1 MNKFSHLA
9 ARCDHLIVYSALALS
24 ITGILCLIGI
34 THDSKNNLFNNIQ
47 TFLSR
52 EVIIQSA
59 ALIIG
64 IIAAALILM
73 LGYRYFTELEKAIYI
88 LSLLLLLLVYI
99 PGLGTSVNGSRSW
112 IYLGFITFQPSE
124 AVKISFVI
132 LMASYLSRSDD
143 SISTVNRSST
153 SSITSFIPRLQGI
166 LKAALYGL
174 PFILLVAKEDF
185 GSGCVFCAI
194 WIFMV
199 FCSGLELK
207 IIARIAMVFTMLL
220 PMFYFFLAGYQKD
233 RIDAF
238 LNPNDLDLPGNYQV
252 WNSKVAIGSG
262 GFFGK
267 GLMNGTQSTLGFLPV
282 PESDFIFA
290 AAIEMLGFAG
300 GLVILLL
307 FGLFIYRSMKI
318 THYAKDMQGALT
330 AAGLTGMF
338 FFQAFEN
345 IAMTMGLM
353 PVTGIT
359 LPFMS
364 YGGSSM
370 LSSWMGVGLLLSVSC
385 RQKV

>member
-9 ARCDHLIVYSALALS
+9 ARCDHLILIPSLALS
-24 ITGILCLIGI
+24 LAGIVCLYAITRESDGSLG
-34 THDSKNNLFNNIQ
+34 TGFM

-52 EVIIQSA
+52 EVMIQSA
-59 ALIIG
+59 ALVIG
-64 IIAAALILM
+64 LTAAAAILM
-73 LGYRYFTELEKAIYI
+73 LGYRYFIDLEKIIYI
-88 LSLLLLLLVYI
+88 LSLFLLLLVYI

-112 IYLGFITFQPSE
+112 ISLGFITFQPSE
-124 AVKISFVI
+124 AVKITFII
-132 LMASYLSRSDD
+132 LMSSYLSRSIHG
-143 SISTVNRSST
+143 ISCSQSSGGGFPE
-153 SSITSFIPRLQGI
+153 SWDI

-199 FCSGLELK
+199 FCSGLQLR
-207 IIARIAMVFTMLL
+207 IIVRLAMVIIILL

-238 LNPNDLDLPGNYQV
+238 LEPNDLDLPGNYQV

-262 GFFGK
+262 GLFGK
-267 GLMNGTQSTLGFLPV
+267 GLTGGTQSTLGFLPV

-290 AAIEMLGFAG
+290 AAVEMLGFAG
-300 GLVILLL
+300 GISIIAMFALI
-307 FGLFIYRSMKI
+307 IYRSLKAAR
-318 THYAKDMQGALT
+318 YAKDIQGALV
-330 AAGLTGMF
+330 AAGMTGMF
-338 FFQAFEN
+338 FFQSFEN

-359 LPFMS
+359 LPFLS

-370 LSSWMGVGLLLSVSC
+370 LASWIGVGLLLSVSC
-385 RQKV
+385 RQKL

>member
-9 ARCDHLIVYSALALS
+9 KRCDRFIFASSLGLS
-24 ITGILCLIGI
+24 ILGILSLTSI
-34 THDSKNNLFNNIQ
+34 TRNNSI
-47 TFLSR
+47 FLSR
-52 EVIIQSA
+52 EVLIQSA

-64 IIAAALILM
+64 IAAAAVILM
-73 LGYRYFTELEKAIYI
+73 MGYRYFTELEKFIYI
-88 LSLLLLLLVYI
+88 AALLLLLLVYI
-99 PGLGTSVNGSRSW
+99 PGLGTTVNGSRSW
-112 IYLGFITFQPSE
+112 IYLGFISFQPSE
-124 AVKISFVI
+124 VVKIAFI
-132 LMASYLSRSDD
+132 LLMASYLSR
-143 SISTVNRSST
+143 T
-153 SSITSFIPRLQGI
+153 SESLTTAKGVLS
-166 LKAALYGL
+166 AALYGL
-174 PFILLVAKEDF
+174 PFIFLVSKEDF

-207 IIARIAMVFTMLL
+207 VIGRLVLTVSLISPVL
-220 PMFYFFLAGYQKD
+220 YFFLAGYQKE

-238 LNPNDLDLPGNYQV
+238 FHPEDLDLPGNYQV

-262 GFFGK
+262 GFSGK
-267 GLMNGTQSTLGFLPV
+267 GFTGATQSTLGFLPV

-290 AAIEMLGFAG
+290 STVEALGFIG
-300 GLVILLL
+300 GILIIGLL
-307 FGLFIYRSMKI
+307 TVLIIRALKI
-318 THYAKDMQGALT
+318 TKYAKDLQGALT

-338 FFQAFEN
+338 FFQSFEN

-370 LSSWMGVGLLLSVSC
+370 LSAWIGVGLLLSVSC
-385 RQKV
+385 RQKL

>member
-9 ARCDHLIVYSALALS
+9 ARCDHLIFIPSLALS
-24 ITGILCLIGI
+24 ITGILCLCAI
-34 THDSKNNLFNNIQ
+34 TRDNGSIFSGNFK

-59 ALIIG
+59 ALVIG
-64 IIAAALILM
+64 IVVAAVILM
-73 LGYRYFTELEKAIYI
+73 LGYRYFTDLEKAIYI
-88 LSLLLLLLVYI
+88 LSIALLLMVYI

-112 IYLGFITFQPSE
+112 ISLGFITFQPSE
-124 AVKISFVI
+124 AVKISFII
-132 LMASYLSRSDD
+132 LMSSYLSRSMHDISGSQSSDD
-143 SISTVNRSST
+143 VSPGAYR
-153 SSITSFIPRLQGI
+153 F

-194 WIFMV
+194 WVFMV

-207 IIARIAMVFTMLL
+207 IIIRLAMVLTILL
-220 PMFYFFLAGYQKD
+220 PMFYFLLAGYQKD

-238 LNPNDLDLPGNYQV
+238 LHPNDLDLPGNYQV
-252 WNSKVAIGSG
+252 WNSKVTIGSG
-262 GFFGK
+262 GLFGK
-267 GLMNGTQSTLGFLPV
+267 GFTGGTQSTLGFLPI

-290 AAIEMLGFAG
+290 ASVEMLGFIG
-300 GLVILLL
+300 GTFIITMFALL
-307 FGLFIYRSMKI
+307 IYRSLKA
-318 THYAKDMQGALT
+318 TRYAKDLQGALV

-338 FFQAFEN
+338 FFQSFEN

-370 LSSWMGVGLLLSVSC
+370 LASWMGVGLLLSVSC
-385 RQKV
+385 RQKL